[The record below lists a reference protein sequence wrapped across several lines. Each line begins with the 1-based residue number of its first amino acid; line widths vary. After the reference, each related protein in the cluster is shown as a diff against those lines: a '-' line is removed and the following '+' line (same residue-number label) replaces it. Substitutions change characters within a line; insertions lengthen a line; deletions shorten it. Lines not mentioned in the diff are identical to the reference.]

1 MEDGLKQEKSTGY
14 TPPIKTA
21 RGSGSAPVESTDKK
35 KASPVLR
42 NAPTKA
48 ESSNSAVEVSASNIL
63 AVQVMMG
70 DFKTIKANLP
80 RSWQASSNG
89 KIYWCADFTGHK
101 LQIADG
107 KLLVDGQP
115 AELILEKLLAEDK

>member
-1 MEDGLKQEKSTGY
+1 MTDGSKQEKSTGY
-14 TPPIKTA
+14 TPPIRTA
-21 RGSGSAPVESTDKK
+21 RGSASAPVESTDKK

-48 ESSNSAVEVSASNIL
+48 ESLNSEVEVSASNIL

-89 KIYWCADFTGHK
+89 KIYWCVDFTGHK
-101 LQIADG
+101 LQISDG

-115 AELILEKLLAEDK
+115 AELILEKLLAA